1 MEKIVKKMYTD
12 VGSPY
17 AFGGVDRIYKGV
29 KDSGYNISKNRIKKI
44 LQSIPSY
51 TLHKQPRKHFRRRP
65 IMVSKPGLYLNCD
78 LLEYSELSA
87 ANRNYRYLLVCQD
100 MFSRYVYTKFLKNK
114 KAQSVASGLKKILE
128 ETHHNYKY
136 LQSDEGTDFYNNKV
150 KKLLETYGI
159 HHYHTYNRET
169 KASLVERFLRS
180 YQSVL
185 YRMLTEKNTTK
196 FLKHHRK
203 IISSYNKR
211 RHSGLKNKTP
221 QYVHF
226 LKDRRKINTIS
237 KDILD
242 VKTKN
247 IRSKR
252 KSVNKMKKGINT
264 STRLKVGSHVRL
276 VLATV
281 TQSKFARGYKQQN
294 TQEIFRIHSI
304 KKNTSPVTYRLKDLS
319 GEVVDGSFYKQEL
332 VETEKPEFFL
342 INKIIKSKKVG
353 NKKQYLVS
361 WVGYNDSF
369 NSWVGGE
376 DIYDFKK

>member
-29 KDSGYNISKNRIKKI
+29 KDSGYNISKNRIKQI

-87 ANRNYRYLLVCQD
+87 ANKNYRYLLVCQD

-114 KAQSVASGLKKILE
+114 KGQSVASGLKNILE

-136 LQSDEGTDFYNNKV
+136 LQTDEGTDFYNSKV
-150 KKLLETYGI
+150 KKLLESYGI
-159 HHYHTYNRET
+159 RHYHTFNRET
-169 KASLVERFLRS
+169 KASLVERFLRT
-180 YQSVL
+180 YQGVL
-185 YRMLTEKNTTK
+185 YRMLTEKNTME

-211 RHSGLKNKTP
+211 KHSGLKNKTP

-226 LKDRRKINTIS
+226 LQDRRKINSIT
-237 KDILD
+237 KDILN

-247 IRSKR
+247 MVDKR
-252 KSVNKMKKGINT
+252 KSVKKKGINT
-264 STRLKVGSHVRL
+264 SSRLKVGSHVRL

-294 TQEIFRIHSI
+294 TQEIFRIHSVE
-304 KKNTSPVTYRLKDLS
+304 KNTSPITYRLKDLS
-319 GEVVDGSFYKQEL
+319 GETVKGAFYRQEL
-332 VETEKPEFFL
+332 VEVAKPEFFL
-342 INKIIKSKKVG
+342 INSIIKSKKVG

-361 WVGYNDSF
+361 WVGYDDSF
-369 NSWVGGE
+369 NSWIGGE